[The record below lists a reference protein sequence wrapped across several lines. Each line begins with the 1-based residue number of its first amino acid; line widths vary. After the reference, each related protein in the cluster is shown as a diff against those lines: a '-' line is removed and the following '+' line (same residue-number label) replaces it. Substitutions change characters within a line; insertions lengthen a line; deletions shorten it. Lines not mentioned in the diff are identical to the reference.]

1 MASPADAD
9 ANLKRALEQLNENE
23 AAVAEAI
30 NEARAE
36 HARSDPPLTG
46 QTLLERIDELAAQ
59 RSLDSQ
65 DAAILCHWPDA
76 ASIGQAWFALK
87 HPSQSV
93 PSPMLVLDAYLV
105 GAPPFLSKAQRDQV
119 SDWYRN
125 KVSAVPEYTEA
136 VTGAAKAFVLIGD
149 LNASAAGMAWQT
161 IIPDLLEQGHD
172 LEFNVTKEQ
181 VTAAAARWIV
191 AVADTFTPPSLD

>member
-1 MASPADAD
+1 MATPADAD
-9 ANLKRALEQLNENE
+9 ANLKRALEQLGQNE
-23 AAVAEAI
+23 AAVAEGI

-36 HARSDPPLTG
+36 HSRSEPPVTG
-46 QTLLERIDELAAQ
+46 LELLERIDELAEQ
-59 RSLDSQ
+59 RTLDSQ
-65 DAAILCHWPDA
+65 DAALLCHWPDA

-87 HPSQSV
+87 HPEKNV

-119 SDWYRN
+119 SDWYRS
-125 KVSAVPEYTEA
+125 KVSANAEYTDA

-161 IIPDLLEQGHD
+161 IIPDLLAQGHD

-181 VTAAAARWIV
+181 VAAAAARWIV